1 MTAGSRAGLGLT
13 TRCLGLASDTSISSA
28 PEFSPGEPDRK
39 YIVSSSCLLSPS
51 ATVWMAVVHSSL
63 QDAQVRPAALP
74 RAQDLPGRGAC
85 APYRSSG
92 VSTWNVRSMTV
103 VHCRQRMMKV
113 LGRGRSVFISWHSR
127 GRQHLL
133 HSVPAHPPQARPLQ
147 ASVSRPVKGGQS
159 APSSW
164 DPAES

>member
-39 YIVSSSCLLSPS
+39 SIVSSSCLLSPS

-74 RAQDLPGRGAC
+74 SVTEHALFTWLITH
-85 APYRSSG
+85 RSRDITCTDH
-92 VSTWNVRSMTV
+92 VALM
-103 VHCRQRMMKV
+103 H
-113 LGRGRSVFISWHSR
+113 
-127 GRQHLL
+127 
-133 HSVPAHPPQARPLQ
+133 
-147 ASVSRPVKGGQS
+147 
-159 APSSW
+159 
-164 DPAES
+164 